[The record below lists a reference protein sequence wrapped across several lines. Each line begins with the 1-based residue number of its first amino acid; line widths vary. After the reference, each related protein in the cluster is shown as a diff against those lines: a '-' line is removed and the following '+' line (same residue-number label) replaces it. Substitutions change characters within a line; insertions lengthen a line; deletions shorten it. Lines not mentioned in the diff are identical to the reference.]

1 MGFLR
6 PRSLSRNSPALK
18 SVLVACCCFIA
29 GVGCCFARTP
39 QDKLAHKLA
48 CCAEDYDQNSFLIC
62 VKKILVIVAVVVIGM
77 TDSKEFANELFDALV
92 RRKSQQQDMMKLSHG
107 QQQQQQQQH
116 CLHCISKEE
125 LYEYWL
131 QITDKSF
138 DSRMRIF
145 FAL

>member
-1 MGFLR
+1 MLGAALLELLKTK
-6 PRSLSRNSPALK
+6 LS
-18 SVLVACCCFIA
+18 
-29 GVGCCFARTP
+29 
-39 QDKLAHKLA
+39 HKLA

-107 QQQQQQQQH
+107 QQQQQQQQQH

>member
-1 MGFLR
+1 VLGA
-6 PRSLSRNSPALK
+6 ALLELLK
-18 SVLVACCCFIA
+18 
-29 GVGCCFARTP
+29 T
-39 QDKLAHKLA
+39 KLAHELA

-62 VKKILVIVAVVVIGM
+62 VKKFLVIVVVVVVVIGM

-107 QQQQQQQQH
+107 QQQQQQQQQH

>member
-1 MGFLR
+1 M
-6 PRSLSRNSPALK
+6 
-18 SVLVACCCFIA
+18 
-29 GVGCCFARTP
+29 
-39 QDKLAHKLA
+39 
-48 CCAEDYDQNSFLIC
+48 
-62 VKKILVIVAVVVIGM
+62 M
-77 TDSKEFANELFDALV
+77 DSKEFANELFDALV
-92 RRKSQQQDMMKLSHG
+92 RRKSQQQDMMILSHAQ

-116 CLHCISKEE
+116 CFHCISKDE